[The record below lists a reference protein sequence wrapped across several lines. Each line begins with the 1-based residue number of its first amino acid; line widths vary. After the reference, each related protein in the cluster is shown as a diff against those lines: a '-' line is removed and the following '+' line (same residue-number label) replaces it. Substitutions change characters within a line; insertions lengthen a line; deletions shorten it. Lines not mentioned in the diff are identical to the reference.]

1 MRRPRAVLGVSRERK
16 PPLVG
21 GCGDRDL
28 PLPCGM
34 LSVIRSAALVGV
46 EAVPVEIEVNSGE
59 KGEYGLWLVGLPD
72 AAVKE
77 SEERVQSAL
86 QNSGLRLPET
96 RTTINL
102 APGDLRK
109 EGAIY
114 DLPIALGIAASNG
127 QLTKE
132 SLAHYLIAGE
142 LALSGATR
150 PLRGGVAMAILAR
163 KSGLRG
169 VILPRASAEEAALVT
184 GIEAIPADT
193 LDGAV
198 RFLTGEKPVRPLD
211 PPVRAAVPDECRPD
225 FTEVKGQAALRRA
238 VEVAA
243 AGGHNLLMIGPP
255 GSGKSLI
262 AKRIPTILPLPD
274 AEEFLAILGVHS
286 AAGTMPANGPLSWRR
301 PFRSPHHTISDIGLI
316 GGGTIPGPGEVS
328 LAHLGV
334 LFLDELPEFRR
345 SALEVLRQPLEDG
358 EVTVSR
364 AAAKV
369 TLPARLMLVAAMNP
383 CPCGHLGD
391 PRRDCRC
398 SPMQVRKYRG
408 KISGPL
414 LDRIDLQVEA
424 PALSLD
430 ELRTAAPGEPSAAIR
445 ARVEAA
451 RAMQRRRFPAGSGG
465 CNALLGG
472 DDLRAHCGL
481 EPAQGDLLQQAMEKL
496 GLSARAYD
504 RILRVARTIADLA
517 GAERIAT
524 AHLLE
529 AIHYRSLDRR

>member
-1 MRRPRAVLGVSRERK
+1 MGGLAGLWA
-16 PPLVG
+16 LVF
-21 GCGDRDL
+21 GDCAPGDD
-28 PLPCGM
+28 PLPFGM

-102 APGDLRK
+102 APGDLKK

-114 DLPIALGIAASNG
+114 DLPIALGLAASNG
-127 QLTKE
+127 QLDRAA
-132 SLAHYLIAGE
+132 LGHYLIAGE
-142 LALSGATR
+142 LGLSGATR
-150 PLRGGVAMAILAR
+150 PVRGGVAMAVLAR

-169 VILPRASAEEAALVT
+169 VILPRASAEEAALVA
-184 GIEAIPADT
+184 GVEAIPADT
-193 LDGAV
+193 LDGAL
-198 RFLTGEKPVRPLD
+198 RFLTGERKVSPLAP
-211 PPVRAAVPDECRPD
+211 PPVVETAEAGLPD
-225 FTEVKGQAALRRA
+225 FSEVKGQAAVRRA

-243 AGGHNLLMIGPP
+243 AGGHNLLLIGPP

-262 AKRIPTILPLPD
+262 AKRIPTILPRPD
-274 AEEFLAILGVHS
+274 AEEFLEILGVHS
-286 AAGTMPANGPLSWRR
+286 AAGSSLADARRGWRR

-316 GGGTIPGPGEVS
+316 GGGAIPGPGEVS

-345 SALEVLRQPLEDG
+345 AALEVLRQPLEDG
-358 EVTVSR
+358 QVTVSR

-391 PRRDCRC
+391 RRRECRC
-398 SPMQVRKYRG
+398 SPVQIRKYRG
-408 KISGPL
+408 RISGPL
-414 LDRIDLQVEA
+414 LDRIDLQIEA
-424 PALSLD
+424 PALSLE
-430 ELRTAAPGEPSAAIR
+430 ELRDAAPGEPSAAIR

-451 RAMQRRRFPAGSGG
+451 RATQRRRFPEGTG

-472 DDLRAHCGL
+472 RELRAYCAL
-481 EPAQGDLLQQAMEKL
+481 ERAQGDLLQQAMEKL

-517 GAERIAT
+517 EADRIAT
-524 AHLLE
+524 THLLE
-529 AIHYRSLDRR
+529 AIHYRSLDRQ